1 MLKTKIFIISLIFS
15 TFCLNTIAM
24 QNKNKINEKSN
35 EINIKNE
42 DKIYDMIK
50 NIEYLEKIN
59 FSNINIDE
67 IKELRNELIKN
78 KKIIEKWFSFN
89 NFEKTVQELLNKV
102 FNLILRAFES
112 LILKM
117 KDKNIEYEKIDEIE
131 EYINFIGL
139 CQKDLTEIEQKTTD
153 EKDKNKIDMLIYEFF
168 NINLDLIKKYALK
181 QEKNIK
187 RHINSSLL
195 FILNN
200 HAEYLKTFDRFKNEK
215 NIYDQS
221 NITEEILNIQSKIFE
236 KYYGNEKIIE
246 RIEYLEKINF
256 NNMNINNIE
265 ITITEIKD
273 YIIQL
278 ERSLNYNNL
287 KPKTSNLLNK
297 FFNLMLKAFESLML
311 KIKDKNIEY
320 EEIGEIEEDIDAIK
334 DYQKDLTKI
343 KQKTTDEKD
352 KNKIDILMY
361 EFFNINL
368 NLIKKYANKSKTE
381 LFENDIKSSK
391 SPRLL
396 SCLHEY
402 IDYLEKM
409 KKEIKNENINLFDE
423 TKKEILNAEHQIL
436 KMHYLD
442 YIEYYI
448 SNEKTTDIGENWNEF
463 NLVLLTKIKNDCVDI
478 LKSCDISTIDNFI
491 KKLSNQ
497 NKQ

>member
-1 MLKTKIFIISLIFS
+1 
-15 TFCLNTIAM
+15 
-24 QNKNKINEKSN
+24 
-35 EINIKNE
+35 
-42 DKIYDMIK
+42 MIK

-67 IKELRNELIKN
+67 IKKLRNELIIN
-78 KKIIEKWFSFN
+78 KKIIEKWFTFN

-102 FNLILRAFES
+102 FNL
-112 LILKM
+112 
-117 KDKNIEYEKIDEIE
+117 
-131 EYINFIGL
+131 
-139 CQKDLTEIEQKTTD
+139 
-153 EKDKNKIDMLIYEFF
+153 
-168 NINLDLIKKYALK
+168 
-181 QEKNIK
+181 
-187 RHINSSLL
+187 
-195 FILNN
+195 
-200 HAEYLKTFDRFKNEK
+200 
-215 NIYDQS
+215 
-221 NITEEILNIQSKIFE
+221 
-236 KYYGNEKIIE
+236 
-246 RIEYLEKINF
+246 
-256 NNMNINNIE
+256 
-265 ITITEIKD
+265 
-273 YIIQL
+273 
-278 ERSLNYNNL
+278 
-287 KPKTSNLLNK
+287 
-297 FFNLMLKAFESLML
+297 MLKAFESLIL

-320 EEIGEIEEDIDAIK
+320 EKIGKIEEYIDAIK
-334 DYQKDLTKI
+334 DYQKDLTEI

-402 IDYLEKM
+402 IDYLEKI

-436 KMHYLD
+436 KMHYLN

-478 LKSCDISTIDNFI
+478 LKSCDISAIDNFI